1 MWYLR
6 RIMKISWTERKS
18 NEDIKETVQ
27 YKKIFSQDYKKKTIR
42 ISRTYICRK
51 NGIEKQMLCGK
62 IESRRSRGRQRT
74 TYIESLNK
82 YTTRN
87 SISIAELIRRTNDR
101 EAWRAMVV
109 DVCSRPDTQRRKSSS
124 LILQMFPF
132 CQNNKYAL
140 NNNTKC
146 SFHRLITN
154 LRLDKVF
161 INEANSQFENLHLFC
176 VNHYGNSGA
185 EQNRN
190 HEQGFHTVFCT
201 SCKKTSLPTISLLVG
216 CFTHLTMQLPAVDGK
231 KISYQNFMKAFKD
244 KLLH

>member
-1 MWYLR
+1 MSKDIFNKLKSIFTNRNITYKTNVKTLKAYVVSVLLYGCECWTLNKDTERKLEAAEMWYLR
-6 RIMKISWTERKS
+6 RMMKISWTERKS

-109 DVCSRPDTQRRKSSS
+109 DVCSRPDT
-124 LILQMFPF
+124 
-132 CQNNKYAL
+132 
-140 NNNTKC
+140 
-146 SFHRLITN
+146 
-154 LRLDKVF
+154 
-161 INEANSQFENLHLFC
+161 
-176 VNHYGNSGA
+176 
-185 EQNRN
+185 
-190 HEQGFHTVFCT
+190 
-201 SCKKTSLPTISLLVG
+201 
-216 CFTHLTMQLPAVDGK
+216 
-231 KISYQNFMKAFKD
+231 
-244 KLLH
+244 